1 MLPMTINERELSS
14 EKPSIKRVT
23 FDLDN
28 IQIETISDH
37 SSTCSSSYSISE
49 PSTPSLPPIRN
60 IERISKRESYDA
72 LQKRQEMRRYY
83 QPGYW
88 YPSSS
93 PVTQQ
98 PQRSIEYTEQLI
110 NEIIRREMALHPQLF
125 SVYTSREKKRLFFIR
140 IVKAE
145 SLDLP
150 IEKATDE
157 VYVYCSLRYKDLETK
172 SHKQKLSHTVNIE
185 YHETRIEQIDPKEQ
199 IILTLHIERPP
210 SKKMSWYHR
219 IRPNKKTQGD
229 L

>member
-1 MLPMTINERELSS
+1 MTINERELSS

-93 PVTQQ
+93 PITQQ

-110 NEIIRREMALHPQLF
+110 NEIIRREMVLHPQLF
-125 SVYTSREKKRLFFIR
+125 SVYTSKEKKRLFFIR

-150 IEKATDE
+150 IEKG
-157 VYVYCSLRYKDLETK
+157 KKKKK
-172 SHKQKLSHTVNIE
+172 SA
-185 YHETRIEQIDPKEQ
+185 Y
-199 IILTLHIERPP
+199 
-210 SKKMSWYHR
+210 M
-219 IRPNKKTQGD
+219 
-229 L
+229 